1 MGNETDQVGLE
12 QARSETLRKIGRN
25 VVVFQKMETMLKHMV
40 AYANMEGYISELGR
54 IRTQKS
60 SSVSK
65 QSMGRLADAFVKS
78 TYPRSASSETTNPD
92 DLTGPWVSFSFEVE
106 SDGEFRKERQKAL
119 KIVVEERNKLI
130 HQMLAHFDPCSLESC
145 IQTASELDRQ
155 NAAVMP
161 EYRLL
166 VSLVNALRGAHED
179 LLRWLDSGGLSEAMD
194 AGGGGS

>member
-1 MGNETDQVGLE
+1 MGDKTDQVGLE

-25 VVVFQKMETMLKHMV
+25 VFVFQKMEAMLKHMV

-60 SSVSK
+60 SSVSRH
-65 QSMGRLADAFVKS
+65 SMGRLADAFVKS
-78 TYPRSASSETTNPD
+78 TYARTASLETTNPD
-92 DLTGPWVSFSFEVE
+92 DLTGPWVSFSLEVE
-106 SDGEFRKERQKAL
+106 SDGEFRKERQKTL
-119 KIVVEERNKLI
+119 KMVVEERNKLI
-130 HQMLAHFDPCSLESC
+130 HQMLAHFDPDSLESC

-179 LLRWLDSGGLSEAMD
+179 LLCWLDSGGLSEAID